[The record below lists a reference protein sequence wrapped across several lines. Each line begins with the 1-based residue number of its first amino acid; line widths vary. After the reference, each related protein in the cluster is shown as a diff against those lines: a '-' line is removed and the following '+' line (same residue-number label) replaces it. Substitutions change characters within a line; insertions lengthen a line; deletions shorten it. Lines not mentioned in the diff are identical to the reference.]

1 MNNSELSGVSSSA
14 EVFAESRTCVYP
26 RYWAEVTADEPLPSD
41 TEFQDRRS
49 PDGGDEAEH
58 PGTAVVDEAQ
68 GIEVAESGSSV
79 EVDRPDWG
87 LWLLRG
93 SVVRHDHWEHLGDTL
108 QSSGKANEQCSSR
121 LSGVIKR
128 ICDVAGSCC
137 LLILLFPLFLLV
149 AVLIKLDSRGPVFFR
164 HDRVGKDGK
173 NFVLWKFR
181 SMRTEVAKYEV
192 SPRSAADA
200 RLTRVGRLIRR
211 LSMDEMPQLIN
222 VLRGEMSLVGPRPE
236 MPFIVHRFHP
246 AECRR
251 TVTKP
256 GITGLWQISPARAF
270 PIHDNLH
277 YDLHY
282 VRNQNLLLDCAIIV
296 RTIAAVIRG
305 IGAV

>member
-14 EVFAESRTCVYP
+14 AVFGESRACVYP
-26 RYWAEVTADEPLPSD
+26 RYISPDD
-41 TEFQDRRS
+41 MEFHARRE
-49 PDGGDEAEH
+49 PDGGGGAEH
-58 PGTAVVDEAQ
+58 SRTAVIDETQ
-68 GIEVAESGSSV
+68 RMEVADSVSSV
-79 EVDRPDWG
+79 EAGEPDWG
-87 LWLLRG
+87 LWLLCG
-93 SVVRHDHWEHLGDTL
+93 SVKRHDHWEHLRDPLHCVFKSDESGFSR
-108 QSSGKANEQCSSR
+108 SSGLA
-121 LSGVIKR
+121 KR
-128 ICDVAGSCC
+128 ICDVAGSVC
-137 LLILLFPLFLLV
+137 LLILLFPLFLLIG
-149 AVLIKLDSRGPVFFR
+149 LFIKLDSPGPVFFR

-181 SMRTEVAKYEV
+181 SMRTDVPNYEV

-236 MPFIVHRFHP
+236 MPFIVDRFHP
-246 AECRR
+246 AKCQR
-251 TVTKP
+251 TVAKP